1 MATGMV
7 PELAFRAGPA
17 CFKQPSGP
25 LVQPSRDRR
34 AMQTFANGV
43 AVHWGGEGLL
53 VGVGPLFWGDRNA
66 SEALTPSGTVWGH

>member
-1 MATGMV
+1 
-7 PELAFRAGPA
+7 
-17 CFKQPSGP
+17 
-25 LVQPSRDRR
+25 
-34 AMQTFANGV
+34 MQTFANGV